1 MPTLFRFVIFC
12 GVLAGIVAGSL
23 YVLAVY
29 FQPEP
34 REISKTLHGV
44 KVREQ

>member
-1 MPTLFRFVIFC
+1 MPTLFRFLIFC
-12 GVLAGIVAGSL
+12 SILAGVVAGSL

-34 REISKTLHGV
+34 REISKTLHNV
-44 KVREQ
+44 KVRDQ